1 VTCPPLPLVC
11 EGRILTFVT
20 LLALQ
25 DEKLDTIYLL
35 TDGDPG
41 RGEID
46 DPKQIVK
53 STAQLNS
60 MRRVQINCISIGKES
75 SLLK

>member
-1 VTCPPLPLVC
+1 M
-11 EGRILTFVT
+11 TFVT

-41 RGEID
+41 GGEID

-53 STAQLNS
+53 SIAQLNS

-75 SLLK
+75 SLLKQLAAESGGLYRAIL